1 MKQFNLFNE
10 IIIVNKAKLLQAIN
24 TSKEYGINTK
34 GEIIY
39 APFSEKE
46 ILIYQGKHIKK
57 AANALTPSKAPSLG
71 EVFGTNYQ
79 IVEDDERVLI
89 KAFSNWQELIKV
101 NMPRASYDDTT
112 GDGVDKFANPELE
125 DIGWNA
131 TEFDIN
137 YRTLVTIL
145 EKECTG
151 TLLCIEQEDPY
162 QFSGLGFLEDDKE
175 AIEVLFSYCQET
187 INKIM
192 QEDPLYTADK
202 LSDDEEEAAKFFKVI
217 Q

>member
-57 AANALTPSKAPSLG
+57 AANALTPSKAPSIG

-175 AIEVLFSYCQET
+175 AIQVLFSYCQET